1 MMRRPGTA
9 SVVAVR
15 LLLAATIVAS
25 AGPLPSFANVASANG
40 ETLTETDA
48 PALPSSFCGGATLD
62 GADLADAADSC
73 LS

>member
-1 MMRRPGTA
+1 MRRFRTGWPSSA
-9 SVVAVR
+9 P

-25 AGPLPSFANVASANG
+25 AAPLPSFANVASANG